1 MIDKVLANRSSIK
14 ICVLILFF
22 SVAVLVFT
30 NERFTKDIQYT
41 VRSGHPKNPK
51 MKISSLSEVMR
62 SNISEYRDHG
72 YLLTIDYKQQ
82 TTAGFKTYNQLAAIA
97 GLLNLSCVEPYVYHD
112 GLKGGAD
119 YKDRHAL
126 KLSSLYDFSQM
137 KNATKSCAKTDLK
150 SFQEFLDNASPH
162 VVLVSFITS
171 VKKPQFSF
179 LKDKDIVEFDCHN
192 NIPNIQNSIKT
203 LNSWTVSYNVTTNK
217 LFSCSRVVLLDARP
231 KHELPLRDIIDVLG
245 SIVREQVEMFG
256 SATVVL
262 DSWTGLESSGNS
274 SYFPY
279 VSGFMTKGC
288 YGAFTLEHSKLV
300 ISAAH
305 HFVECFNLTQPV
317 VGVHIRGE
325 RLLRDAHWNI
335 EYSID
340 CLQQLYNFLHNHS
353 VIGNS
358 FPEKVYVFHDLGKYG
373 SASCEK
379 TKECNHARPELL
391 SKLKQLRFREVY
403 FDPSNFTS
411 FPNNRVF
418 ASFVEREYLSHVQV
432 LVAVGRGGFQK
443 SIVNRFLK
451 YSKRRDLYRICNSL
465 PSKI

>member
-1 MIDKVLANRSSIK
+1 MWS
-14 ICVLILFF
+14 
-22 SVAVLVFT
+22 
-30 NERFTKDIQYT
+30 
-41 VRSGHPKNPK
+41 H
-51 MKISSLSEVMR
+51 
-62 SNISEYRDHG
+62 
-72 YLLTIDYKQQ
+72 
-82 TTAGFKTYNQLAAIA
+82 TYN
-97 GLLNLSCVEPYVYHD
+97 YHD
-112 GLKGGAD
+112 GLKGGAN
-119 YKDRHAL
+119 YKDTHVL

-150 SFQEFLDNASPH
+150 NFHEFLDNASPH

-171 VKKPQFSF
+171 VEKPQFSF

-231 KHELPLRDIIDVLG
+231 KHELPLTDIIDVLG
-245 SIVREQVEMFG
+245 RIVREQVEMFG

-262 DSWTGLESSGNS
+262 DSWTGLDSSGNS
-274 SYFPY
+274 SFFSY
-279 VSGFMTKGC
+279 VSGFMFNFC
-288 YGAFTLEHSKLV
+288 YGTGSFTLEHSKLV
-300 ISAAH
+300 ISAADG
-305 HFVECFNLTQPV
+305 FVERFNLTQPA
-317 VGVHIRGE
+317 VGVHIRAE
-325 RLLRDAHWNI
+325 KLLRNSNWNI

-340 CLQQLYNFLHNHS
+340 CLQQLYNLLHNHS
-353 VIGNS
+353 VDNH

-373 SASCEK
+373 STSCDK
-379 TKECNHARPELL
+379 SKQCNHARPKLL

-432 LVAVGRGGFQK
+432 LVAVGRGGFQR

-451 YSKRRDLYRICNSL
+451 HSRGTDKYLYRIYIYTDPKEPFPSSSEKDLVACSL
-465 PSKI
+465 QLLFTKLTHYNNVHVRLPMIMHVHIHNAHIVYYQVRLGQTVC

>member
-1 MIDKVLANRSSIK
+1 
-14 ICVLILFF
+14 
-22 SVAVLVFT
+22 
-30 NERFTKDIQYT
+30 
-41 VRSGHPKNPK
+41 
-51 MKISSLSEVMR
+51 
-62 SNISEYRDHG
+62 
-72 YLLTIDYKQQ
+72 
-82 TTAGFKTYNQLAAIA
+82 
-97 GLLNLSCVEPYVYHD
+97 
-112 GLKGGAD
+112 
-119 YKDRHAL
+119 
-126 KLSSLYDFSQM
+126 M

-171 VKKPQFSF
+171 VKQHQFSF
-179 LKDKDIVEFDCHN
+179 FKDKDIVEFDCHN

-217 LFSCSRVVLLDARP
+217 LFKCSRVVLLDARP

-245 SIVREQVEMFG
+245 REQVEMFG

-262 DSWTGLESSGNS
+262 DSWNGLESSGNS
-274 SYFPY
+274 TYFPY

-305 HFVECFNLTQPV
+305 HFVERFNLTQPA

-325 RLLRDAHWNI
+325 KLLRDAHWNI

-373 SASCEK
+373 SASCDQ

-391 SKLKQLRFREVY
+391 SKLKQLRYREVY
-403 FDPSNFTS
+403 FDPSIFKS

-432 LVAVGRGGFQK
+432 LVTVGRGGFQQ
-443 SIVNRFLK
+443 SIVDRFLK
-451 YSKRRDLYRICNSL
+451 YSKKKDLHRICNSL
-465 PSKI
+465 P

>member
-1 MIDKVLANRSSIK
+1 
-14 ICVLILFF
+14 
-22 SVAVLVFT
+22 
-30 NERFTKDIQYT
+30 
-41 VRSGHPKNPK
+41 
-51 MKISSLSEVMR
+51 
-62 SNISEYRDHG
+62 
-72 YLLTIDYKQQ
+72 
-82 TTAGFKTYNQLAAIA
+82 
-97 GLLNLSCVEPYVYHD
+97 
-112 GLKGGAD
+112 
-119 YKDRHAL
+119 
-126 KLSSLYDFSQM
+126 M

-150 SFQEFLDNASPH
+150 NFHEFLDNASPH

-171 VKKPQFSF
+171 VEKPQFSF

-245 SIVREQVEMFG
+245 RIVREQVEMFG

-262 DSWTGLESSGNS
+262 DSWTGLDSSGNS
-274 SYFPY
+274 SFFSY
-279 VSGFMTKGC
+279 VSGFMFNFC
-288 YGAFTLEHSKLV
+288 YGTGSFTLEHSKLV
-300 ISAAH
+300 ISAADG
-305 HFVECFNLTQPV
+305 FVERFNLTQPA
-317 VGVHIRGE
+317 VGVHIRAE
-325 RLLRDAHWNI
+325 KLLRNSNWNI

-340 CLQQLYNFLHNHS
+340 CLQQLYNLLHNHS
-353 VIGNS
+353 VDNH

-373 SASCEK
+373 STSCDK
-379 TKECNHARPELL
+379 SKQCNHARPKLL

-432 LVAVGRGGFQK
+432 LVAVGRGGFQR

-451 YSKRRDLYRICNSL
+451 HSRGTDKYLYRIYIYTDPKEPFPSSSEKDLVACSL
-465 PSKI
+465 QLLFTKLTHYNNVHVRLPMIMHVHIHNAHIVYYQVRLGQTVC